1 MKLVDLVGYA
11 ADGNVRAFLHVI
23 RAGESSQTDDAY
35 RMRFGGELIEDLAW
49 HPGGTVTK
57 MVGARPLT
65 SSAAGAYQFLAKTWE
80 QAAHEVGL
88 ANFGPASQDIAAIYL
103 IARRGALADV
113 LAGRLEDAVRKCAPE
128 WASLPGSPY
137 GQPTLTMERAREV
150 YERFG
155 GRYEP
160 ASAEAVPTPQPEP
173 DVAPAAPTQAPDPI
187 PTPSESGVDLS
198 KQGRPMLP
206 IITAI
211 LPSLVGAIPELVKIL
226 GDKDARVSDRNV
238 QAATKVMDVIVQSTG
253 AANEQAAAEKV
264 LADPAAAQA
273 ARAAVQAAYYALVE
287 VGGGIQSSRAF
298 VQQLVTTGPDWQ
310 RIASASFI
318 GALSLTIV
326 VGGGAMMWSLLHDPT
341 VSGEQRAMLIGAAI
355 ALINAPVAWW
365 FGSSAS
371 SRRKDAA
378 LASK

>member
-11 ADGNVRAFLHVI
+11 ADGNVRAFLRVI

-35 RMRFGGELIEDLAW
+35 RMRFGGGLIDDLAW
-49 HPGGTVTK
+49 HPGGTVTR
-57 MVGARPLT
+57 MLGARQLT

-80 QAAHEVGL
+80 GVAHEVGL

-113 LAGRLEDAVRKCAPE
+113 MAGNLEDAVRKCAAE

-137 GQPTLTMERAREV
+137 GQPTLTIERARAV
-150 YERFG
+150 YEQYG
-155 GRYEP
+155 GRYGPVSESETQAVEP
-160 ASAEAVPTPQPEP
+160 AP
-173 DVAPAAPTQAPDPI
+173 DALPAAPTQAADPLPPVTETGI
-187 PTPSESGVDLS
+187 DLS
-198 KQGRPMLP
+198 RQGKPMLP
-206 IITAI
+206 ILGAV
-211 LPSLVGAIPELVKIL
+211 LPSLVSAIPELVKIL
-226 GDKDARVSDRNV
+226 GDKDAKVTDRNIA
-238 QAATKVMDVIVQSTG
+238 AATKVADLLVRSTG
-253 AANEQAAAEKV
+253 AANEQDAAQRI
-264 LADPAAAQA
+264 LADPAIAAA
-273 ARAAVQAAYYALVE
+273 ARQAVQSAYYELAE

-310 RIASASFI
+310 RIASASFV

-371 SRRKDAA
+371 SRRKDDA